1 LLAATNQALAPSY
14 ITATKL
20 SSSGLFGRFA
30 LPFQK
35 ENNMAFPQASGYT
48 NLNSG
53 GFSPIIYSKK
63 AQLAFRKSSVVE
75 AVTNTDYSGEIAS
88 HGDSVKIIR
97 EPTITINALE
107 RGTTLATQD
116 LTDTDFT
123 MVVDKANYFQ
133 FTLADIEQAHSHI
146 NFMDLASD
154 RAGYDL
160 RDAFDAEVL
169 GYMSGWKTP
178 GAWVRNTTTSGSV
191 ANVNAGTDELLA
203 ANKLDITD
211 FGGSDLGVASEVT
224 SIPIA
229 AGGGAGAITSPLAIL
244 NRINR
249 KMDEA
254 NVATDGRWA
263 CISPILAEI
272 LMDEDSKL
280 INADFGGSDEI
291 RNGKLPAKIRNFT
304 IYVSNNLPYVGNL
317 DTTASAGS
325 ETNFGVMV
333 AGHDSAVAV
342 ADQIAKVETFR
353 SPDTFSDVVRGMQ
366 LYGRKVLRP
375 EALFTANY
383 NLA

>member
-1 LLAATNQALAPSY
+1 
-14 ITATKL
+14 
-20 SSSGLFGRFA
+20 
-30 LPFQK
+30 
-35 ENNMAFPQASGYT
+35 MAFAKASGYT

-53 GFSPIIYSKK
+53 GFSPVIYSKK

-75 AVTNTDYSGEIAS
+75 AVTNTDYAGEIAQ
-88 HGDSVKIIR
+88 HGDSVVIVR
-97 EPTITINALE
+97 EPTITINNLE

-116 LTDTDFT
+116 LTDTSFT
-123 MVVDKANYFQ
+123 MVVDKANYWQ
-133 FTLADIEQAHSHI
+133 FTLADIEVAHSHL

-178 GAWVRNTTTSGSV
+178 GSWARNTTTSGTV
-191 ANVNAGTDELLA
+191 ANTAAGTDELLA

-211 FGGSDLGVASEVT
+211 FGGADLGVAGEVT

-229 AGGGAGAITSPLAIL
+229 AGGGAGAITSPLAVM

-254 NVATDGRWA
+254 NVATDGRYMV
-263 CISPILAEI
+263 ISPLVAEI

-375 EALFTANY
+375 EALFTVNY

>member
-1 LLAATNQALAPSY
+1 
-14 ITATKL
+14 
-20 SSSGLFGRFA
+20 
-30 LPFQK
+30 
-35 ENNMAFPQASGYT
+35 MAFAKASGYT
-48 NLNSG
+48 NLNTG
-53 GFSPIIYSKK
+53 GFSPILYSKK

-97 EPTITINALE
+97 EPSITINALE
-107 RGTTLATQD
+107 RGTALATQD

-178 GAWVRNTTTSGSV
+178 GAWARNTTTSGTV
-191 ANVNAGTDELLA
+191 ANTAAGTDELLA

-211 FGGSDLGVASEVT
+211 FGGSDLGVDGEVT

-229 AGGGAGAITSPLAIL
+229 AGGGAGGITSPLAIL

-249 KMDEA
+249 LMDQA
-254 NVATDGRWA
+254 NVATDGRY
-263 CISPILAEI
+263 CVIDPVMAEV

-280 INADFGGSDEI
+280 INADFGGSSEI
-291 RNGKLPAKIRNFT
+291 RNGQLPAKIRNFT
-304 IYVSNNLPYVGNL
+304 IYVSNNLPYLGNGAG
-317 DTTASAGS
+317 TALSTGS
-325 ETNFGVMV
+325 ETNFSVMV

-353 SPDTFSDVVRGMQ
+353 SPTTFSDIVRGMQ

>member
-1 LLAATNQALAPSY
+1 
-14 ITATKL
+14 
-20 SSSGLFGRFA
+20 
-30 LPFQK
+30 
-35 ENNMAFPQASGYT
+35 MAFPQASGYT

-133 FTLADIEQAHSHI
+133 FTLSDIEIAHSHI

-178 GAWVRNTTTSGSV
+178 GAWARNTTTSGSV

-211 FGGSDLGVASEVT
+211 FSGSDLGVDGEVT

-229 AGGGAGAITSPLAIL
+229 VGGGAGGITSPLAIL
-244 NRINR
+244 NRIAR
-249 KMDEA
+249 QMDQA
-254 NVATDGRWA
+254 NVDTDGRWVV
-263 CISPILAEI
+263 IDPVFAEV
-272 LMDEDSKL
+272 LMDESSKL
-280 INADFGGSDEI
+280 INADFGGGDEL
-291 RNGKLPAKIRNFT
+291 RNGRLPGTLRGFS
-304 IYVSNNLPYVGNL
+304 IYKSNNLPYLG
-317 DTTASAGS
+317 TGAGTAASAGS

-333 AGHDSAVAV
+333 AGHASAVAT
-342 ADQIAKVETFR
+342 AQQIAKTETFR
-353 SPDTFSDVVRGMQ
+353 SPTTFADVVRGMS
-366 LYGRKVLRP
+366 LYGRKILRP

>member
-1 LLAATNQALAPSY
+1 
-14 ITATKL
+14 
-20 SSSGLFGRFA
+20 
-30 LPFQK
+30 
-35 ENNMAFPQASGYT
+35 MAFAKASGYT
-48 NLNSG
+48 NLNTG
-53 GFSPIIYSKK
+53 GFSPILYSKK

-97 EPTITINALE
+97 EPSITINALE
-107 RGTTLATQD
+107 RGTALATQD

-178 GAWVRNTTTSGSV
+178 GSWARNTTTSGSV
-191 ANVNAGTDELLA
+191 ANTAAGTDELLA

-211 FGGSDLGVASEVT
+211 FGGSDLGADGEVT
-224 SIPIA
+224 SIPLA
-229 AGGGAGAITSPLAIL
+229 AGGGAGGITSPLAVM

-254 NVATDGRWA
+254 NVATDGRYIV
-263 CISPILAEI
+263 ISPLVAEI
-272 LMDEDSKL
+272 LLDESSKL

-304 IYVSNNLPYVGNL
+304 VYVSNNLPYVGNL
-317 DTTASAGS
+317 DTTAAAGS

-366 LYGRKVLRP
+366 LYGRKILRP